1 MRCSAPATWTRALIG
16 TLFNGMSDAAR
27 KPEDRARV
35 EADSKVNA
43 AALPPGVCDALS
55 FRGTAGRPGRHRDRR
70 SAGHRCTLRRALAA
84 AGAAVACC
92 DVLDAEPVAARIR
105 DAGGRA
111 IALRVDVTSSES
123 ARAMAATTLE
133 AFGRIDVLVNNAGL
147 FANLA
152 MKPFDQI
159 DGGEWDRVMAVN
171 VRGSFECAK
180 AVAPQMRAQGY
191 GKIVNIG
198 SGTVFKGAPMLLH
211 YVTSKGAVTAMTRA
225 LARELGDAGIRV
237 NTLSPGL
244 TASENTLANPAWQGA
259 VSANNIA
266 SRAIKREV
274 TPEDLCGT
282 LVYLASADSDFVTG
296 QVIVVDGG
304 SVMH

>member
-1 MRCSAPATWTRALIG
+1 
-16 TLFNGMSDAAR
+16 MS
-27 KPEDRARV
+27 
-35 EADSKVNA
+35 
-43 AALPPGVCDALS
+43 ALS
-55 FRGTAGRPGRHRDRR
+55 SARLEGRAAIVTGAAQGIGARY
-70 SAGHRCTLRRALAA
+70 AAALAA

-92 DVLDAEPVAARIR
+92 DVVDAEPVAARIR
-105 DAGGRA
+105 EAGGRA
-111 IALRVDVTSSES
+111 IALRVDVTSQES
-123 ARAMAATTLE
+123 ARAMAAATLD

-159 DGGEWDRVMAVN
+159 DAAEWDRVMAVN

-180 AVAPQMRAQGY
+180 AVAPQMRTQGY

-211 YVTSKGAVTAMTRA
+211 YVASKGAVTAMTRA

-274 TPEDLCGT
+274 NPEDLCGT
-282 LVYLASADSDFVTG
+282 LVYLASAESDFVTG